1 MKVDFWQVSRDPA
14 ERVVAMIA
22 QRVLD
27 GGDRL
32 LVVAA
37 DPAQRE
43 AISQTLWETAPEAFL
58 ANGLAGEG
66 HDARQPILISD
77 RCDAANGATHVIF
90 ADGVWDDA
98 ARGFARSFLL
108 FGEATLP
115 DARACWRG
123 LDGTEGLERSFF
135 RQDGGKWTKVM

>member
-1 MKVDFWQVSRDPA
+1 MSPIFTTLAPGLFEAGAKL
-14 ERVVAMIA
+14 I
-22 QRVLD
+22 
-27 GGDRL
+27 DRL
-32 LVVAA
+32 IP

-123 LDGTEGLERSFF
+123 RSCGCASRLRRGQKGLR
-135 RQDGGKWTKVM
+135 RCR